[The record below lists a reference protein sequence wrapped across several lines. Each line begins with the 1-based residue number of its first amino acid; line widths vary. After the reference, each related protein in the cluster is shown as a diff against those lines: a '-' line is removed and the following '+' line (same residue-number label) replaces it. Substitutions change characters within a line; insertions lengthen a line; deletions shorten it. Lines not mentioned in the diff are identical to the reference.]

1 MIAFLRSNLLVI
13 DLAKAEAR
21 MEERSPGVD
30 YATTNPS
37 KTDYPHA
44 TETPNPAGDQAQ
56 GKSERSLAGCC
67 VLSGY
72 ATHIWSACKFPVTR
86 YCRRS
91 FNYNPRLV
99 QRR

>member
-1 MIAFLRSNLLVI
+1 MMILLRSSCDRIPVYQHVAT

-21 MEERSPGVD
+21 MEERPPGVD
-30 YATTNPS
+30 YATTKDDPS

-67 VLSGY
+67 VLRGY
-72 ATHIWSACKFPVTR
+72 ATHI
-86 YCRRS
+86 
-91 FNYNPRLV
+91 
-99 QRR
+99 